1 MNGKRFKNPTWAAVW
16 ARFSAEQ
23 KRLAEQA
30 LRADY
35 KYLSQIA
42 RGDRQPSTALA
53 RRMAEYTGKPKK
65 EFRPD
70 IWG

>member
-1 MNGKRFKNPTWAAVW
+1 MNPKPFKNPTWAAVW
-16 ARFSAEQ
+16 GRYSPEQ
-23 KRLAEQA
+23 KQRAAEE
-30 LRADY
+30 LDTDY

-42 RGDRQPSTALA
+42 RGDRKPGMDLA